1 MSIKHPRTALGLGL
15 ASLLVVAVPQ
25 ITSAEDASTT
35 LDVTAGI
42 GSALTL
48 ECKTDLSFGRTT
60 INPDKHD
67 GEARVDVGA
76 NGGVVTSGNAG
87 DLSADDA
94 GSSPGQCTMSG
105 SMGSDGSTVTVTLAS
120 DGAFTPE
127 AAEGLDAS
135 KSTKTLVLKGLE
147 HSTVDLQQGTATFDI
162 GGAIV
167 IPSVMSRDELGGW
180 TTSISVT
187 VSDET

>member
-1 MSIKHPRTALGLGL
+1 MSIKHPKNALGLGL

-25 ITSAEDASTT
+25 ITSAEDASAT

-42 GSALTL
+42 ESALTL
-48 ECKTDLSFGRTT
+48 ECETDLSFGRTT

-67 GEARVDVGA
+67 GEASVDVGA
-76 NGGVVTSGNAG
+76 NGEVVTSGNAG

-105 SMGSDGSTVTVTLAS
+105 SMGSDGSDVTVTLDS

-135 KSTKTLVLKGLE
+135 KSTETLDLKGLE

-162 GGAIV
+162 GGEIV

-180 TTSISVT
+180 TTSITVT